1 MQQQRTLDYADAQKA
16 LTVIVAELQ
25 RRNVI
30 GVIAVA
36 DNHGELIAFVRM
48 DGAPFQSITI
58 AINKAFTAAR
68 AGKPTRDIGKKIR
81 SADQGFD
88 ISYYGDPRFIGW
100 GGGMPV
106 LVAGECLGA
115 VAVSGLSEDEDA
127 EIASM
132 GIAAILA

>member
-1 MQQQRTLDYADAQKA
+1 MQQQRTIDYADAQKA

-25 RRNVI
+25 RRNAI

-36 DNHGELIAFVRM
+36 DNHGELIAFARM

-68 AGKPTRDIGKKIR
+68 AGKPTREIGKKIR

-88 ISYYGDPRFIGW
+88 ISFSCEKVSRLTRQRCSGDLNSQVFIAC
-100 GGGMPV
+100 MQQTKIYEN
-106 LVAGECLGA
+106 LVH
-115 VAVSGLSEDEDA
+115 VRNRVRH
-127 EIASM
+127 
-132 GIAAILA
+132 